1 MAQLKEIKRKIKSV
15 QNTEKTTKAMKL
27 VSTAKLKRA
36 EEVAKR
42 SKAYAAKLNDMMDQ
56 VATQIA
62 RYKACGFESAY
73 FNPSSTGVVDIVFVT
88 ADKGLCGGFNAQ
100 TIKTVKNMRDKLI
113 AEGKTVRLR
122 CIGKKGTEFF
132 KFKGIDLADS
142 YVGVSAAPSYEK
154 AKEIIAA
161 ALEDYLNGVSEK
173 VVLVYNGYKSMIAQ
187 ELRVIDLLPLGSV
200 CDANGTAEGSMLDIE
215 PSENDEE
222 VLNTLV
228 GKYIEYNLYFAL
240 VDSLAAEHSARMQAM
255 DAASKNA
262 KQMVKQL
269 TLKYNK
275 ARQEAI
281 TTELVEIISG
291 MEAIS

>member
-36 EEVAKR
+36 EEIAKR
-42 SKAYAAKLNDMMDQ
+42 SKAYAEKLNVVMKQ
-56 VATQIA
+56 VADQIA
-62 RYKACGFESAY
+62 RYKACGFESPY
-73 FNPSSTGVVDIVFVT
+73 FNPSACGVVDIIFVT

-100 TIKTVKNMRDKLI
+100 TIKTVKNMRDKYI

-122 CIGKKGTEFF
+122 CVGKKGSEFF
-132 KFKGIDLADS
+132 KFKGIDLLES
-142 YVGVSAAPSYEK
+142 VVGLSSAPDYDKSK
-154 AKEIIAA
+154 VIIAA
-161 ALEDYLNGVSEK
+161 ALQDYLEGQSEK

-187 ELRVIDLLPLGSV
+187 ELKIVDLLPLSEV
-200 CDANGTAEGSMLDIE
+200 CDTVEPVGSMIDIE
-215 PSENDEE
+215 PSENEEE
-222 VLNTLV
+222 VLNALIA
-228 GKYIEYNLYFAL
+228 KYIEHNLYFAL
-240 VDSLAAEHSARMQAM
+240 IDSLAAEHSARMQAM